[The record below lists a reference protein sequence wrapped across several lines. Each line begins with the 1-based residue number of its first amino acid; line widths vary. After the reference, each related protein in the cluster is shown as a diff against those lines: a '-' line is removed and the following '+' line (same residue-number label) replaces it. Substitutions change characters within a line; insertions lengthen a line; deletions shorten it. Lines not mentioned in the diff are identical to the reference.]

1 MLNEP
6 LQPYGGFVLWADTG
20 LLRNDLEVFCP
31 RIFHQPFPLQPY
43 FSEDTEYFPAGRDE
57 VNKFKDSSLLWAE

>member
-1 MLNEP
+1 MNLSSHMVDLSSGQN
-6 LQPYGGFVLWADTG
+6 TG
-20 LLRNDLEVFCP
+20 LLRNDLEIFCP
-31 RIFHQPFPLQPY
+31 RIFHQPFPLQPH